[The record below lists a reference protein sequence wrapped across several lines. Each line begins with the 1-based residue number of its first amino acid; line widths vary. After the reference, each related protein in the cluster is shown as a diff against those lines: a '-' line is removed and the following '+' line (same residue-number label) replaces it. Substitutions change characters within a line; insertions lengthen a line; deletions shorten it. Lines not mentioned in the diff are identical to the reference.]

1 MKTKPSAPQK
11 SAAKKAPVKKKVPA
25 KKPAV
30 KKPAVKKA
38 PVKKPAPKK
47 AAIKKTSKKKLDA
60 TRILVEGIREALD
73 SKKGEKIVVINVS
86 EVSTITD
93 YMVLC
98 TGLNTPHLRALSDA
112 VIKQRRLETPAEAP
126 IHRAGSTGSEWLVLD
141 YFNIVIHFFTPAMR
155 TYYALEQLWKDAPIV
170 K

>member
-11 SAAKKAPVKKKVPA
+11 SAAKKAPAKKAAA
-25 KKPAV
+25 KKPT
-30 KKPAVKKA
+30 VKKA
-38 PVKKPAPKK
+38 APKK
-47 AAIKKTSKKKLDA
+47 AAVKKTPKKKLDA
-60 TRILVEGIREALD
+60 TRKLVAGIKEAIE
-73 SKKGEKIVVINVS
+73 SKKGENIVVINVS
-86 EVSTITD
+86 DVSSVTD

-112 VIKQRRLETPAEAP
+112 VIKQRRLETPIEAP
-126 IHRAGSTGSEWLVLD
+126 IHRAGVTGSEWLVLD
-141 YFNIVIHFFTPAMR
+141 YFNIVVHFFTPAMR

>member
-1 MKTKPSAPQK
+1 MKTKPSAPKK
-11 SAAKKAPVKKKVPA
+11 SAAKKAPAKKASA

-30 KKPAVKKA
+30 KKS
-38 PVKKPAPKK
+38 APKK
-47 AAIKKTSKKKLDA
+47 AAPKKTAVKKTPKKKLDA
-60 TRILVEGIREALD
+60 TRVLVEGIREALE
-73 SKKGEKIVVINVS
+73 SKKVENIVVINVS
-86 EVSTITD
+86 EVSSVTD

-112 VIKQRRLETPAEAP
+112 VIKQRRQETPTEAP

-141 YFNIVIHFFTPAMR
+141 YFNIVVHFFTPAMR